1 MKARKVVADWP
12 LAPGGHPTGMAIDP
26 SGHHLFVGCR
36 SPQYMI
42 VMSTNDGKVQ
52 AALPIGAGVDATDF
66 DNGQAFASCG
76 DGTLTVVGEKSG
88 QWSVEQTVKTVAG
101 ARTSGVDLL
110 TNKIYLPTA
119 EMEPATTGRPRPKP
133 GTFMIVEVGRQ

>member
-1 MKARKVVADWP
+1 
-12 LAPGGHPTGMAIDP
+12 
-26 SGHHLFVGCR
+26 
-36 SPQYMI
+36 
-42 VMSTNDGKVQ
+42 VQ